1 LYKSGKAYKDTN
13 LHVLAGDINRVQAPR
28 PPVMYK
34 REMVMADAPQ
44 VAHQAHEGYHF
55 YSIPFKVNLA
65 NNEKTQIKFID
76 LDTISIARKYNTRVS
91 NPLYLH
97 GERKHG
103 VTQYIEIKKLNIP
116 LPKGVVRT
124 YSKLKKQNILLGE
137 SSLGHTPK
145 NTPIKLTLGKNFD
158 IKVKETIQSRND
170 DKNYL
175 SSKVLYS
182 VKNNSNEKKT
192 VELLVPFN
200 RNKTSTINTTKP
212 YKFKNGNQLSFK
224 IELKAEETQKFN
236 VSFRAKR

>member
-1 LYKSGKAYKDTN
+1 MYKSGKAYKDTN

-65 NNEKTQIKFID
+65 NNEKTQIKFIS
-76 LDTISIARKYNTRVS
+76 LDTIPVSRKYNTRVS

-97 GERKHG
+97 GERKHS
-103 VTQYIEIKKLNIP
+103 VTQYIEISKLDIP